1 MKNTLLFLFCI
12 LAGFTTQAQFTGGA
26 GTAGLVFT
34 NTSPGR
40 FNITFKPD
48 ISVKD
53 TDGVTAFTPSDNS
66 APLYLHMTLINGGD
80 VTPNDG
86 SGKDYEDKQIMVDI
100 TGLVALTP
108 NNLGE
113 WYGQL
118 NLNSHVFTSS
128 NNTIPVGST
137 VGADFLIQLGTAGGA
152 SAQLTEDLQAAAYGF
167 TATTIVTQSF
177 VNIPDTIFEQVL
189 VNRGID
195 TDGLNGKILTTDA
208 TAVTSLDVS
217 FAGATAN
224 MSSLIA
230 DLSGIEGFTELT
242 SLNCSGNKIRTLDLH
257 LNTKLLVLHAEGN
270 GMTTLNV
277 QNGYNA
283 VMHTT
288 SMSNSQVGYWLTGN
302 NLFCVT
308 TDPFA
313 AFSSLSIPF
322 VPTSP
327 PTSFHIDASV
337 RGFSNTSCNDL
348 DITPFLASFPAEI
361 VTILNTQANSNGGS
375 LTLGEVIAFVG
386 SFDFSTIPGGV
397 GDLSFLDAFTSI
409 TGLNLANSTFSSI
422 DLSKYPDL
430 ANLDLTGN
438 TSLASLDASTLSALQ
453 TLIADGNAA
462 LTQLLLTGSMTGLT
476 TVNCPLL
483 GEIDLSN
490 LDQLTTLIATGNA
503 LLTSLTMPGQTPP
516 GPKSSIAN
524 KISANTTLTTVDVQN
539 NGLAGT
545 LDLTNFSA
553 LTTIKVNGN
562 NLTGLN
568 VGNGNNANVPTANF
582 DARNNSRL
590 TVITVD
596 NVAYSTTNWTNVDPG
611 VTFSAGGVLGLD
623 ENILSSKVSVYPNP
637 SNGVLNVNIPSDIF
651 VSNASI
657 FDVTGKQVKI
667 FKSISKSLDISSLS
681 TGIYILKIDTNKGV
695 VSKKVLK
702 Y

>member
-1 MKNTLLFLFCI
+1 MRKSLLLLCI
-12 LAGFTTQAQFTGGA
+12 LAGFTTQAQ
-26 GTAGLVFT
+26 
-34 NTSPGR
+34 
-40 FNITFKPD
+40 
-48 ISVKD
+48 
-53 TDGVTAFTPSDNS
+53 
-66 APLYLHMTLINGGD
+66 
-80 VTPNDG
+80 
-86 SGKDYEDKQIMVDI
+86 
-100 TGLVALTP
+100 
-108 NNLGE
+108 
-113 WYGQL
+113 
-118 NLNSHVFTSS
+118 
-128 NNTIPVGST
+128 T
-137 VGADFLIQLGTAGGA
+137 V
-152 SAQLTEDLQAAAYGF
+152 S
-167 TATTIVTQSF
+167 
-177 VNIPDTIFEQVL
+177 IPDQIFEQAL
-189 VNRGID
+189 INLGID
-195 TDGLNGKILTTDA
+195 TSGTLDGTILVSDA
-208 TAVTSLDVS
+208 LAITNLDVS
-217 FAGATAN
+217 FAAVTSN
-224 MSSLIA
+224 MPSLIT
-230 DLSGIEGFTELT
+230 DLTGIAAFTNLQA
-242 SLNCSGNKIRTLDLH
+242 LNCSGNKIRSLDLSS
-257 LNTKLLVLHAEGN
+257 NTSLMVLHAEGN

-283 VMHTT
+283 VMHTA
-288 SMSNSQVGYWLTGN
+288 SMTNTQVGYFLTGN

-308 TDPFA
+308 TDPIA
-313 AFSSLSIPF
+313 AFSSLSIPG
-322 VPTSP
+322 VPTAP
-327 PTSFHIDASV
+327 LTSFHIDASV

-348 DITPFLASFPAEI
+348 DITPFLSSFPTEI
-361 VTILNTQANSNGGS
+361 VTILNTQANLNGGS

-386 SFDFSTIPGGV
+386 SFDFSAIPGGV
-397 GDLSFLDAFTSI
+397 SDLSFLDAFTSI

-430 ANLDLTGN
+430 ANLDLSGN
-438 TSLASLDASTLSALQ
+438 TSLALLDASTLASLQ
-453 TLIADGNAA
+453 TLVADGNAA
-462 LTQLLLTGSMTGLT
+462 LNQLLLTGSMTGLT

-490 LDQLTTLIATGNA
+490 LDQLTTLLATGNA

-516 GPKSSIAN
+516 GPKSGVAN

-568 VGNGNNANVPTANF
+568 VGNGNNTNVPTANF

-590 TVITVD
+590 STITVD
-596 NVAYSTTNWTNVDPG
+596 NVSYSTTNWTNVDPG

-637 SNGVLNVNIPSDIF
+637 SNGVLNVSIPSDIL

-667 FKSISKSLDISSLS
+667 FKSFSKSLNISSLS